1 MVHLLYASKFT
12 PLDLLYASLFRC
24 AEKVSFRGIDGVS
37 KSEHHLSARFERV
50 SFRGKGY
57 CTLLFFEESE

>member
-1 MVHLLYASKFT
+1 MVHLLNASKFT
-12 PLDLLYASLFRC
+12 PLDLLYASLFRV

-50 SFRGKGY
+50 SFRGKCY
-57 CTLLFFEESE
+57 

>member
-1 MVHLLYASKFT
+1 MVHALNSSKFT
-12 PLDLLYASLFRC
+12 PLNLFDASLFRV

-37 KSEHHLSARFERV
+37 KCEHHLSARFERV

-57 CTLLFFEESE
+57 